1 MLVQKDIIHRHNFNR
16 LVVLKPRQTPGLAR
30 SITISRPR
38 AFQQQSNNNSN
49 NFSELKGAA
58 EEAYNR
64 ACQIL
69 PDLEKAQHDAAVA
82 ALPLQEAEA
91 QWQQAF
97 DTLENIKQQAND
109 AITTIRDGTIYS
121 LGGIDTA
128 ESALLINHA
137 ATRLDQ
143 FKSHLDRD
151 GNPTITNWKLINPP
165 TDQKLTWIPGARMVT
180 QLAACTISDVNHVVA
195 VIAVA
200 GPFLEQ
206 VLNGLVLHWGVVPHP
221 SSGWA
226 HPPPGWHT
234 HPNISHP
241 TGHVAMETTMA
252 EYAPIMTGS
261 RTVDMAHV
269 FSVVVQL
276 PLQGATVLGTD
287 TAGIK
292 FVLRR
297 TDHQPPEWVKPDNNG
312 DFYCDIAPV
321 AKYFK
326 QKEAAVEQRIAF
338 QKAFEM
344 PSAPRSFDEVD
355 LSTLADGLEDWDWA
369 RALGSDDELEE
380 KLAVIKGRPTADA
393 IRASMEEEERE
404 KVMTILEKEVAA
416 VIAASAAA
424 VAAATPAPPPVWMKG
439 VEGWT
444 HVGDEEHV
452 ENIRHDGLE
461 RKLHHMRCMLEM
473 VQYHQYTHDNQ
484 EDETSSSSESLSRE
498 KMKQKVGELLEKCN
512 NVESLLQKYD
522 SSELAARVAQQEKE
536 RLRLILKEATNTAS
550 HLHHELTT
558 ALDAARKAS
567 VALRGRRTEVT
578 LDDLKTLCHQLAKQ
592 SVYES
597 NNNGWWNTIVQNF
610 NPENRTQVFYCQKEM
625 EVAGIDA
632 HVFVQVYMEG
642 TMKEAAAA
650 ADDVGEGV
658 EHVVDAADV
667 NSKDKNITTNIIK
680 KKKEPSL
687 IFDTVVMSIVAAE
700 EFPNGR
706 LTSPCNL
713 HLGCVNHQYG
723 QWSAPPSGWWA
734 SSAENSSGPRPAADN
749 NAKALNGDDGKK
761 SGSSSSS
768 SSSNSSSSSSSS
780 SIALPS
786 YKIYDKNGQPVF
798 VNPVL
803 YGTSLRMPLKG
814 LVENKSR
821 GVAFVLKT
829 GGGSGGGGSG
839 GGGEVS
845 PERWLSWQHGNGQT
859 ADFYV
864 ELPHANLI

>member
-1 MLVQKDIIHRHNFNR
+1 MLLQKHIIHRHNFNR
-16 LVVLKPRQTPGLAR
+16 LVVLKPRQTPRFAR
-30 SITISRPR
+30 SITFSRPR

-69 PDLEKAQHDAAVA
+69 PDLEKAQHEAAA
-82 ALPLQEAEA
+82 AELPLHEAET

-97 DTLENIKQQAND
+97 DTLENIKHRAND
-109 AITTIRDGTIYS
+109 AITSIRDGTIYS

-137 ATRLDQ
+137 ANRLDQ
-143 FKSHLDRD
+143 FKSHLDQN
-151 GNPTITNWKLINPP
+151 GNPTITNWKLIDPP
-165 TDQKLTWIPGARMVT
+165 ADQKLTWIPGARMVT

-195 VIAVA
+195 VIAVS

-241 TGHVAMETTMA
+241 TGHVAMETVMA
-252 EYAPIMTGS
+252 EYAPIMAGR

-276 PLQGATVLGTD
+276 PLQRATVLDTD

-404 KVMTILEKEVAA
+404 KVMMILEKEVAA

-424 VAAATPAPPPVWMKG
+424 AAATPAPPPVWMKG

-461 RKLHHMRCMLEM
+461 RKLHQMRCILEM
-473 VQYHQYTHDNQ
+473 VQYHQYTHENQ
-484 EDETSSSSESLSRE
+484 EETSSSSESLSRE
-498 KMKQKVGELLEKCN
+498 EMKQKVGELVEKCN

-536 RLRLILKEATNTAS
+536 RLQLILKEATNTAS
-550 HLHHELTT
+550 HLQHELTT

-578 LDDLKTLCHQLAKQ
+578 PDDLKTLCHQLAKQ
-592 SVYES
+592 SVHES
-597 NNNGWWNTIVQNF
+597 NNNGWWDTIVQNF
-610 NPENRTQVFYCQKEM
+610 NPENRTQIFYGQKEM
-625 EVAGIDA
+625 EVAGSDA
-632 HVFVQVYMEG
+632 HVLVQVYMEG
-642 TMKEAAAA
+642 TMKEADD
-650 ADDVGEGV
+650 DDVDDDEEGV
-658 EHVVDAADV
+658 EHGVDAGDV
-667 NSKDKNITTNIIK
+667 NSKNENTTTNIIK

-687 IFDTVVMSIVAAE
+687 VFDTVVMSIAAAE

-749 NAKALNGDDGKK
+749 TATAINGDDGKK
-761 SGSSSSS
+761 HGSSC
-768 SSSNSSSSSSSS
+768 
-780 SIALPS
+780 SIALSS
-786 YKIYDKNGQPVF
+786 YRIYDKNGQPVF

-829 GGGSGGGGSG
+829 GGGG

>member
-1 MLVQKDIIHRHNFNR
+1 MLLQRNILHRHNFNH
-16 LVVLKPRQTPGLAR
+16 LVVRKPRPTPHLAR
-30 SITISRPR
+30 SITTPR
-38 AFQQQSNNNSN
+38 AFQQQPNNSSN

-58 EEAYNR
+58 EEAYNH

-69 PDLEKAQHDAAVA
+69 PDLEKAQHEASVA
-82 ALPLQEAEA
+82 ELPLHKAEA

-97 DTLENIKQQAND
+97 DILENIKHQANE

-137 ATRLDQ
+137 TTRLDQ
-143 FKSHLDRD
+143 FKSHLDD
-151 GNPTITNWKLINPP
+151 QGHHDANPVTKWKLIDPP

-195 VIAVA
+195 VIAVS

-226 HPPPGWHT
+226 HPSPGWHT
-234 HPNISHP
+234 HPNISYP
-241 TGHVAMETTMA
+241 TGQVAMETVMA
-252 EYAPIMTGS
+252 EYAPVMAGS

-276 PLQGATVLGTD
+276 PLQGPVLDTD

-297 TDHQPPEWVKPDNNG
+297 TDHQPPEWVKPHNNG

-321 AKYFK
+321 AKYFE

-380 KLAVIKGRPTADA
+380 KIAAIKGRPTADA

-404 KVMTILEKEVAA
+404 KVMMILEKEVAA

-424 VAAATPAPPPVWMKG
+424 TPPLPPPAWMKG

-461 RKLHHMRCMLEM
+461 RKLHHMRCILEM
-473 VQYHQYTHDNQ
+473 VNYHQHSHENQ
-484 EDETSSSSESLSRE
+484 EEETSTSSEDSSPSPSRE
-498 KMKQKVGELLEKCN
+498 EMKQKVGELLEKCN

-522 SSELAARVAQQEKE
+522 ASELAAKVAQQEKE
-536 RLRLILKEATNTAS
+536 CLQVILKEATNTAS
-550 HLHHELTT
+550 HLQHELTI
-558 ALDAARKAS
+558 ALDTARKAS

-578 LDDLKTLCHQLAKQ
+578 LDDLETLCHQLAKQ
-592 SVYES
+592 SVHES

-610 NPENRTQVFYCQKEM
+610 NPENRTQVFYRQKEM
-625 EVAGIDA
+625 EVAGMDA
-632 HVFVQVYMEG
+632 HVLVQVYMEG
-642 TMKEAAAA
+642 SMKEADEDEERGVDGAAA
-650 ADDVGEGV
+650 
-658 EHVVDAADV
+658 
-667 NSKDKNITTNIIK
+667 NSEDENNATNIIK

-687 IFDTVVMSIVAAE
+687 AFDTVVMSIVAAE
-700 EFPNGR
+700 EFPDGR

-734 SSAENSSGPRPAADN
+734 SSAENSSGPRPATDN
-749 NAKALNGDDGKK
+749 TTRSNSYGDDGKT
-761 SGSSSSS
+761 SSSV
-768 SSSNSSSSSSSS
+768 
-780 SIALPS
+780 ALSS
-786 YKIYDKNGQPVF
+786 YKTYDKNGQPVF

-829 GGGSGGGGSG
+829 GGG
-839 GGGEVS
+839 GEVS

-864 ELPHANLI
+864 ELPHADLI